1 MENRRILTV
10 IHPYYQRGFEGFAAE
25 MLAAG
30 CIVAIGENE
39 QAYGIHLKGWNFFL
53 TRIFGR
59 AAFWFPRVLQMK
71 KIIQNHDIS
80 KIHFVGEPTYLANIA
95 ILFAIYLSG
104 RRIDYSCRCAQN
116 MPFIIPFPFN
126 FSVWLLRV
134 TNAKVYPVSLKSQYY
149 CENFLKINP
158 MTVLPNGVPSYFYD
172 DNSKVVKSNPRRNIL
187 FVGSFFWRKGILDF
201 CNLASKMTNENFIA
215 IGGGVPKHELEEIRI
230 KFPFVKFVDRVSM
243 AELVNYYDEAKIVI
257 VPSRVTD
264 GGDLP
269 GIRRFIKVP
278 WSEQFCR
285 VIIEA
290 YARGCEVVAYDS
302 GAISSVIRDEK
313 YLVEEGNQEQL
324 YHKVKILI
332 NDQVN
337 QTELVKYSTK
347 YTWKNIVSQFLK
359 MR

>member
-30 CIVAIGENE
+30 CVVAIGENE
-39 QAYGIHLKGWNFFL
+39 QSYGIKLKGWNFLL

-59 AAFWFPRVLQMK
+59 AAFWFPRISQMK
-71 KIIQNHDIS
+71 NIIQEHDIA

-95 ILFAIYLSG
+95 ILLAIRITG

-116 MPFIIPFPFN
+116 MPFTIPFPFN
-126 FSVWLLRV
+126 FSVWLMRAS
-134 TNAKVYPVSLKSQYY
+134 NAKVYPVSLKSQHY
-149 CENFLKINP
+149 CENFLRISP
-158 MTVLPNGVPSYFYD
+158 MDVLPNGVPSYFY
-172 DNSKVVKSNPRRNIL
+172 SNDSTATKKNLRTNIL
-187 FVGSFFWRKGILDF
+187 FVGSFFRRKGILDF
-201 CNLASKMTNENFIA
+201 CNLASKISSENFIA
-215 IGGGVPKHELEEIRI
+215 VGGGVPKQELDEFRN

-243 AELVNYYDEAKIVI
+243 AELIKYYDEAKIVV

-264 GGDLP
+264 GSDLP
-269 GIRRFIKVP
+269 GIRRYIKVP

-313 YLVEEGNQEQL
+313 YLVEEGDQEQL
-324 YHKVKILI
+324 YQKVRNLL
-332 NDQVN
+332 NDQIK
-337 QTELVKYSTK
+337 QTELVEYSKK
-347 YTWKNIVSQFLK
+347 YTWQKIVRKFLK
-359 MR
+359 TR